1 MWFTRMGGKPA
12 KTLLWFLRQEHLVQP
27 NAKAVLEGTPAE
39 TWRQGDGNNF
49 GAWLGKWKG
58 SI

>member
-1 MWFTRMGGKPA
+1 MWFTRVGGNPA

-49 GAWLGKWKG
+49 GPWL
-58 SI
+58 

>member
-1 MWFTRMGGKPA
+1 MRMSGKSG
-12 KTLLWFLRQEHLVQP
+12 KILLWFLRREHLVQP
-27 NAKAVLEGTPAE
+27 NTKAVLEGTPAE
-39 TWRQGDGNNF
+39 TRRRHNGNNV